1 MLSNKEVEL
10 LIAKIDA
17 GVKLSVQKA
26 LAKIKASENPLVP
39 VLRKGKMEWINLKE
53 TNE

>member
-17 GVKLSVQKA
+17 GVKLGVQKA
-26 LAKIKASENPLVP
+26 LAKIRASENPLVP
-39 VLRKGKMEWINLKE
+39 VLRNGKVEWVNLKE
-53 TNE
+53 MNQ

>member
-17 GVKLSVQKA
+17 GVKLGVKKA
-26 LAKIKASENPLVP
+26 LERIKASDFPSIP
-39 VLRKGKMEWINLKE
+39 VYKNGKVEWVNLNE
-53 TNE
+53 TQP

>member
-17 GVKLSVQKA
+17 GVKLGVQKA

-39 VLRKGKMEWINLKE
+39 VLRNGKVEWVNLKE
-53 TNE
+53 TNQ